1 MRKAVLAVI
10 GLTAVAALMAPA
22 LGLGSAD
29 GRKVL
34 DAKVL
39 GAVSEPY
46 TGATNAIRGVP
57 GGGLPWVIGD
67 ASADLRADGR
77 LHVEVEGLV
86 LARRAPVSAS
96 LQGTNPVAQ
105 FGAIV
110 SCLTTVG
117 GAATTANLATALG
130 AGEQRRRCQA
140 GHDGQPAVALL
151 RADRLRDDAGWR
163 LARRQRALGTRSAP
177 RAAERRELVL
187 RRSAARR
194 RRVPG
199 GAADQ

>member
-10 GLTAVAALMAPA
+10 GLAAVAALMVPA

-39 GAVSEPY
+39 GPVSEPY
-46 TGATNAIRGVP
+46 TGATNAVRGVS

-77 LHVEVEGLV
+77 LHVDVEGLV
-86 LARRAPVSAS
+86 LARRAPVPAN
-96 LQGTNPVAQ
+96 LQGTNPIPR

-117 GAATTANLATALG
+117 GAATTANLATSTVPASS
-130 AGEQRRRCQA
+130 AG
-140 GHDGQPAVALL
+140 
-151 RADRLRDDAGWR
+151 DAE
-163 LARRQRALGTRSAP
+163 LDTTVNLPSPCFAP
-177 RAAERRELVL
+177 IVF
-187 RRSAARR
+187 
-194 RRVPG
+194 VTTPG
-199 GAADQ
+199 GAWLAVSGV

>member
-46 TGATNAIRGVP
+46 TGGANAIRGVG
-57 GGGLPWVIGD
+57 GGGLPWEIGD
-67 ASADLRADGR
+67 ANASLRADGR
-77 LHVEVEGLV
+77 LHVDVEGLV
-86 LARRAPVSAS
+86 LARRSPVPAN
-96 LQGTNPVAQ
+96 LQGTNPIPR

-117 GAATTANLATALG
+117 GAATTANLATSTVPASS
-130 AGEQRRRCQA
+130 AG
-140 GHDGQPAVALL
+140 
-151 RADRLRDDAGWR
+151 DAE
-163 LARRQRALGTRSAP
+163 LDTTVNLPSPCFAP
-177 RAAERRELVL
+177 IVF
-187 RRSAARR
+187 
-194 RRVPG
+194 VTTPG
-199 GAADQ
+199 GAWLAVSGI

>member
-10 GLTAVAALMAPA
+10 GLAAVAALMVPA

-39 GAVSEPY
+39 GPVSEPY
-46 TGATNAIRGVP
+46 TGPTNAVRGVP
-57 GGGLPWVIGD
+57 GGGFPWVIGG

-86 LARRAPVSAS
+86 LARRAPVPADV
-96 LQGTNPVAQ
+96 QGTNPVPR

-117 GAATTANLATALG
+117 GAATTANLATSTVPASS
-130 AGEQRRRCQA
+130 AG
-140 GHDGQPAVALL
+140 
-151 RADRLRDDAGWR
+151 DAE
-163 LARRQRALGTRSAP
+163 LDTTVNLTSPCFAP
-177 RAAERRELVL
+177 IVF
-187 RRSAARR
+187 
-194 RRVPG
+194 VTTPG
-199 GAADQ
+199 GAWLAVSGL

>member
-1 MRKAVLAVI
+1 MRKAILAVI
-10 GLTAVAALMAPA
+10 GVTAVVALLAPA

-46 TGATNAIRGVP
+46 TGTANPIRGVS
-57 GGGLPWVIGD
+57 GGGLPWEIAD

-86 LARRAPVSAS
+86 LARRAPVPAN

-110 SCLTTVG
+110 SCLTAVG
-117 GAATTANLATALG
+117 GAATTTNLATSTVPASS
-130 AGEQRRRCQA
+130 AG
-140 GHDGQPAVALL
+140 
-151 RADRLRDDAGWR
+151 DAE
-163 LARRQRALGTRSAP
+163 LDTTVDLPSPCFAP
-177 RAAERRELVL
+177 IVF
-187 RRSAARR
+187 
-194 RRVPG
+194 VTTPG
-199 GAADQ
+199 GAWLAVSGL

>member
-10 GLTAVAALMAPA
+10 GLTAVAALMAPS

-34 DAKVL
+34 DA
-39 GAVSEPY
+39 VSEPY
-46 TGATNAIRGVP
+46 TGRTNAIRGVQ

-86 LARRAPVSAS
+86 LARRAPVPAN
-96 LQGTNPVAQ
+96 LQGTNPVPQ

-110 SCLTTVG
+110 SCLT
-117 GAATTANLATALG
+117 A
-130 AGEQRRRCQA
+130 
-140 GHDGQPAVALL
+140 
-151 RADRLRDDAGWR
+151 
-163 LARRQRALGTRSAP
+163 
-177 RAAERRELVL
+177 
-187 RRSAARR
+187 
-194 RRVPG
+194 
-199 GAADQ
+199 